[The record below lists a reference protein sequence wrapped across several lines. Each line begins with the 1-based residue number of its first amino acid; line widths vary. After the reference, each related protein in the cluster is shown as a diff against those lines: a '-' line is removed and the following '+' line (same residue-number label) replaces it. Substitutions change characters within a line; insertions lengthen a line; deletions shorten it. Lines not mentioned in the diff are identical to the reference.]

1 MFPPKRTA
9 TSFPD
14 RLNVEFALLHR
25 ERRRAMGVN
34 RVILVGDAEDQ
45 VAVLMDNMTDTCST
59 KYYAVVKLLYARASK
74 VYAIFTHG
82 IFSGPAISRI
92 YNAPSEAVGVTNTIP
107 QEDEMMHSFKIQV
120 TDISMILA
128 EATQRADNSNCLLLV
143 KPWPPRPPEYYD
155 FKHCTLSLKNYF
167 DFRIQ

>member
-1 MFPPKRTA
+1 
-9 TSFPD
+9 
-14 RLNVEFALLHR
+14 
-25 ERRRAMGVN
+25 MGVN